1 MRELCWSLWK
11 QRWAFLAF
19 VVIVVTG
26 AGMIYTVIAET
37 DGYSLFELCYRTLFV
52 VLQLIFMLLQRER
65 FQIVL
70 RKERAHRFY
79 RSMPRAWEKEQ
90 KRFVWLDVFCV
101 TILAVLLAVGILFR
115 NGFADDLT
123 PFAMVVFFLVYVPAS
138 RIIAC
143 VPYVWWMTEI
153 VFAAIFLFVPALD
166 ISPLLCA
173 GTAVVV
179 GVINVLLYRFV
190 RKLWYTED

>member
-1 MRELCWSLWK
+1 MREFRWSLWK

-19 VVIVVTG
+19 GVIAVTG
-26 AGMIYTVIAET
+26 AWMIYTVIAET
-37 DGYSLFELCYRTLFV
+37 DGYGLFEFCYRTAFV
-52 VLQLIFMLLQRER
+52 VLQLVFLLLQRER

-79 RSMPRAWEKEQ
+79 RSMPQAWEKEQ
-90 KRFVWLDVFCV
+90 KRFVRLDVFCV
-101 TILAVLLAVGILFR
+101 VMLAVLLAVGILFR
-115 NGFADDLT
+115 NGFVDGLV
-123 PFAMVVFFLVYVPAS
+123 PFAMVVFFLIYVPAS
-138 RIIAC
+138 RIVAC

-166 ISPLLCA
+166 ISPVICG

-179 GVINVLLYRFV
+179 GIINVFLYRFV
-190 RKLWYTED
+190 RKLWETED